1 VLIAIF
7 LMSRTFAARQKK
19 TRWSKVGT
27 SASLRDLRLG
37 IREKGLIA
45 PTSTTIVHV
54 ALGVGRAYL
63 QAPASSIA
71 KL

>member
-1 VLIAIF
+1 
-7 LMSRTFAARQKK
+7 
-19 TRWSKVGT
+19 VGT

-63 QAPASSIA
+63 QAPANSIA